1 MNRGTLMVLKRF
13 IVTTL
18 GALGLGALLAAGP
31 ASAQDDPPQIPAPD
45 DLAAP
50 DAPPAPPAM
59 GCAVTA
65 NTVVA
70 ITVTTSDVTDVTT
83 CTDTALTQEADITA
97 AVTAAREAD
106 AAVVAARGVV
116 TLAETALETAENGNN
131 PAEIATAQ
139 NSLDAA
145 KSRLMAAQAAR
156 TALSGE
162 SALAKAVLDELDAI
176 RSIVSTGMAS
186 TAATARATA
195 SGTSVAGLVFDAMG
209 NNVPAG
215 TTGATALG
223 ATDATGDGSLYA
235 AYNDAKT
242 TWEALD
248 DNADDAAKAA
258 TAMALVDAKHA
269 LDAALRDATYLV
281 LKATLDAHE
290 QAAETATK
298 NLETAQKSKTDAG
311 KAISTAIVGAAPPP
325 DDSSDDTVTERIARI
340 AAKARMDLA
349 DAKEDQTAKQTAATA
364 AATAKSNAD
373 TAHTNAQTRLANAR
387 TAYNEA
393 IAADGTRP
401 TDTDELAALVEAEIE
416 YIEAYFAVMETED
429 AAKTAKTAADAT
441 QKALDAA
448 NKAVADAQAAVDN
461 PDALAF
467 VFDPM
472 NPAGALTD
480 ALLSGEDTG
489 GALVKAIDETWQAT
503 QEMGE
508 GSEVDLSGVEGRLD
522 VLLATDDEGMESGRV
537 VDLEDDVTEIKS
549 AVGLTDGMHADD
561 CSNNIACNTAEIEH
575 NDTDIETIQ
584 AEVGLDSAGGGTV
597 MLPDGTMG
605 SRLDDHEQKLALK
618 KQYIETLGAE
628 VGINAAT
635 GEGTVMLAN
644 GMMGSRIDKNA
655 EDIMGLAGEGRT
667 TETVKGNADAIGNLA
682 GEGRTTETVKGNA
695 DAIGNLAGE
704 GRTTETVKGNAD
716 AAKAAH
722 DAAMAADGKAVAAG
736 NAAMAADGKAV
747 AAGNAAAVADGKA
760 VAAQADATN
769 ALRMAGTNATDIG
782 GLQDQMD
789 IVRAGVA
796 ASMALAGMP
805 AVNGRGLAIGVGSFD
820 GESAFAVGFQIS
832 GEQASFKV
840 GVTSSGGETGVSAG
854 VGFNF

>member
-1 MNRGTLMVLKRF
+1 MVLKRLF
-13 IVTTL
+13 ATT
-18 GALGLGALLAAGP
+18 ALGLGAFLVAGL
-31 ASAQDDPPQIPAPD
+31 ASAQVTLTDPD
-45 DLAAP
+45 DLMAP
-50 DAPPAPPAM
+50 GVAPPDTM
-59 GCAVTA
+59 GCEVTPNAVIDPA
-65 NTVVA
+65 SVA
-70 ITVTTSDVTDVTT
+70 TTDVTDVTT
-83 CTDTALTQEADITA
+83 CATAGETQDAALITA
-97 AVTAAREAD
+97 VTNARAAD
-106 AAVVAARGVV
+106 AAVVAAQTVVDTAQGVV
-116 TLAETALETAENGNN
+116 DAFDSSTSAADRATGEANLA
-131 PAEIATAQ
+131 
-139 NSLDAA
+139 AA
-145 KSRLMAAQAAR
+145 KSRLTAAQNAR
-156 TALSGE
+156 TAAGQK
-162 SALAKAVLDELDAI
+162 SALAQAVLDELGAI
-176 RSIVSTGMAS
+176 RSIQSTGMAATNAAS
-186 TAATARATA
+186 TVTATTA
-195 SGTSVAGLVFDAMG
+195 SLNGLQFDADG
-209 NNVPAG
+209 NNVN
-215 TTGATALG
+215 TGGTALS
-223 ATDATGDGSLYA
+223 TLQSNYDAAVTAWDGLA
-235 AYNDAKT
+235 AD
-242 TWEALD
+242 
-248 DNADDAAKAA
+248 ADDAAKAA
-258 TAMALVDAKHA
+258 PAMALVDAKHA
-269 LDAALRDATYLV
+269 LDAAMRDATYLV
-281 LKATLDAHE
+281 LKATLDAQE
-290 QAAETATK
+290 QAKKTADTNLK
-298 NLETAQKSKTDAG
+298 NAQTAKTNAG
-311 KAISTAIVGAAPPP
+311 KGINSALVGMAPPDASM
-325 DDSSDDTVTERIARI
+325 DDVTARIARI
-340 AAKARMDLA
+340 VTEHQKDLDAAKKA
-349 DAKEDQTAKQTAATA
+349 ETAAMTADTA
-364 AATAKSNAD
+364 AKTTQTNAQ
-373 TAHTNAQTRLANAR
+373 TAHTNAQTRLSNAR

-393 IAADGTRP
+393 AKTIAADGTRP
-401 TDTDELAALVEAEIE
+401 TDADELAALVAAEIE
-416 YIEAYFAVMETED
+416 YTEAYFAED
-429 AAKTAKTAADAT
+429 AAKD
-441 QKALDAA
+441 ALDAA
-448 NKAVADAQAAVDN
+448 KMAATATGRTLTAATKAVTAAQAKVDN
-461 PDALAF
+461 PPSHAYIF
-467 VFDPM
+467 GEG

-480 ALLSGEDTG
+480 AILKDDDVS
-489 GALVKAIDETWQAT
+489 GALIKAIDETWDAT
-503 QEMGE
+503 QDMMSG

-549 AVGLTDGMHADD
+549 AVGLADGMHADD

-605 SRLDDHEQKLALK
+605 SRIDDNAAKLALK
-618 KQYIETLGAE
+618 KQYIDNLGAE
-628 VGINAAT
+628 IGFNAAT
-635 GEGTVMLAN
+635 NEGTVMLAN